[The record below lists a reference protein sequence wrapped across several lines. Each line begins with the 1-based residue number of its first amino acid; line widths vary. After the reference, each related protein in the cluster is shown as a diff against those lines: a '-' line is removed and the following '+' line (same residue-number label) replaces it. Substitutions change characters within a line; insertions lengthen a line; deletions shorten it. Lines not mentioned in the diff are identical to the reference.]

1 MAKQHSRKYDW
12 ASSKTQKKNVDI
24 PRSIPEIFSIS
35 FTAATT
41 TSKLENKEINKNFL
55 FQGVMKTQW

>member
-12 ASSKTQKKNVDI
+12 ASSKTQKNVGI
-24 PRSIPEIFSIS
+24 RRSIPEIFSS

-41 TSKLENKEINKNFL
+41 TSKLEKQRNK
-55 FQGVMKTQW
+55 